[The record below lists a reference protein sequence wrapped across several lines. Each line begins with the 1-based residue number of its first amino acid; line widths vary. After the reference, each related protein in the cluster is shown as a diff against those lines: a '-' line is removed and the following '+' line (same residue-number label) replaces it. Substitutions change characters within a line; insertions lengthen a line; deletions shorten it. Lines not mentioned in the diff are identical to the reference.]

1 MRQHSLAR
9 IRQFPSSSEGVPQ
22 RRSQSSLVESRAS
35 VRVFSLLEARDRGLE
50 ELQSLFQGGSDSD
63 CSHEDGGVVVTGTE
77 RVKQVTDS
85 SESSAAVESA
95 GSRAGR
101 SVSPEHSVPVT
112 ACLAPLTASRVEVL
126 TNVYVA
132 QGHDPQVAS
141 MMAMPQRNTSIAV
154 YENHWRRFA
163 KWLLSQAV
171 AVHDVTSAVFTRY
184 LHSLFISG
192 LSVSTVKS
200 HRSAISPIVRS
211 VSGYD
216 PSVDRGVTD
225 LCRRFAIERP
235 RLQRVFPE
243 WNLEVVL
250 RRFLEPPFVGRDR
263 TDRSILLEHLTVKT
277 VFFTSL
283 ATGRR
288 VSCLHGLSHDFVIHK
303 GDVEGQQV
311 VVLRTLPEFR
321 SKAQRPSEVPR
332 PITIP
337 GSAHLVPD
345 DPERFLC
352 PVRCLRL
359 YMSRTV
365 DRHRLSRRLFVHW
378 NPDLSDIKVTH
389 ISRWIVKCITD
400 AYAKEGL
407 DMPDQVRAHELRA
420 LAGSWAHWSGISVED
435 IKQSLCWKSS
445 GVFQNSYL
453 RNLSEVADGLHRLS
467 PLVAAG
473 ALVQ

>member
-1 MRQHSLAR
+1 
-9 IRQFPSSSEGVPQ
+9 
-22 RRSQSSLVESRAS
+22 
-35 VRVFSLLEARDRGLE
+35 
-50 ELQSLFQGGSDSD
+50 
-63 CSHEDGGVVVTGTE
+63 
-77 RVKQVTDS
+77 
-85 SESSAAVESA
+85 
-95 GSRAGR
+95 
-101 SVSPEHSVPVT
+101 
-112 ACLAPLTASRVEVL
+112 
-126 TNVYVA
+126 
-132 QGHDPQVAS
+132 
-141 MMAMPQRNTSIAV
+141 MAMPQRNTSIAV

-163 KWLLSQAV
+163 KWLLSQTV

-184 LHSLFISG
+184 LHSLYISG

-211 VSGYD
+211 VSGYN
-216 PSVDRGVTD
+216 PSEDRGVTD

-250 RRFLEPPFVGRDR
+250 RHFLEPPFVGRDR
-263 TDRSILLEHLTVKT
+263 TDKNILLEHLTIKT
-277 VFFTSL
+277 VFLTSL

-288 VSCLHGLSHDFVIHK
+288 VSCLHGLSHDCVIHK

-311 VVLRTLPEFR
+311 VILRTLPEFR
-321 SKAQRPSEVPR
+321 AKAQRPSEVPR

-365 DRHRLSRRLFVHW
+365 DRHRLSKRLFVHW
-378 NPDLSDIKVTH
+378 NPTMSDIKVTH

-400 AYAKEGL
+400 AYNKEGL
-407 DMPDQVRAHELRA
+407 DMPDKVRAHELRA

-435 IKQSLCWKSS
+435 IKQSLCWRSS

-473 ALVQ
+473 SLVQ